1 MQARA
6 LVPMGRVDQ
15 VRQRRLAKGLFNVDN
30 LLEKAEAARERRE
43 AAGIADSVEAVQPLK
58 APKFDSKLVGKR
70 VEVLWPYKHEGQTL
84 KIWASGTVKRV
95 ADGLSDRRGK
105 KGSILP
111 AGALLWAWD
120 EDKEY
125 DEKAGERW
133 LVLLPAKYN
142 KQVQYAWRFDS
153 WFPRLR
159 AGA

>member
-1 MQARA
+1 MHPRTH
-6 LVPMGRVDQ
+6 
-15 VRQRRLAKGLFNVDN
+15 QR
-30 LLEKAEAARERRE
+30 
-43 AAGIADSVEAVQPLK
+43 I
-58 APKFDSKLVGKR
+58 
-70 VEVLWPYKHEGQTL
+70 EVCWPYKEKGKTV

-142 KQVQYAWRFDS
+142 KQVQYAWRFDPCELVPEGAPTPP
-153 WFPRLR
+153 PR
-159 AGA
+159 APFIDED